1 MWILSLLKPDPPL
14 ASHFMPGK
22 IHHVPAGCALFEEG
36 DAGDTL
42 YILTHGS
49 AEISSPARAV
59 EPLGPGAIVGELSL
73 VAPGPRPAT
82 VKARQDCEFVAVDAR
97 SFQDIVRDNP
107 AFAQEVMRSLARR
120 LPATPQG

>member
-14 ASHFMPGK
+14 ARHLTPGR
-22 IHHVPAGCALFEEG
+22 IHHVPAGCALFEAG
-36 DAGDTL
+36 DAGDTM

-49 AEISSPARAV
+49 AEISSPAQAV
-59 EPLGPGAIVGELSL
+59 EHLGPGAIVGELSL
-73 VAPGPRPAT
+73 VTPGPRPAT
-82 VKARQDCEFVAVDAR
+82 VKARQDCEFLALDAQ

-107 AFAQEVMRSLARR
+107 AFALEVMRSLARH

>member
-14 ASHFMPGK
+14 ASHFMPGT

-107 AFAQEVMRSLARR
+107 AFALEVMRSLARR